1 MNTVVRVSHPS
12 KQQILSDINRKR
24 KGNSMRLTSRALQAL
39 CLLSSSSNGLGFTIS
54 STSTN
59 FKLQVSSISSKLS
72 MGYLDDLSPKQ
83 PNEEPNPDN
92 SKPAP
97 PPNRP
102 SGKLVPSGRGPL
114 GSYLD
119 AVSSGNLTPT
129 NDQDDDDGGDEQ
141 PESAAYQPLPKPASW
156 TNNYLANFLTDD
168 DPRTDIRNLLT
179 QRSIQSF
186 MRLLEECRDP
196 HSAKCK
202 FVFVVVFA
210 VVIVV
215 VVVNFKT

>member
-1 MNTVVRVSHPS
+1 
-12 KQQILSDINRKR
+12 
-24 KGNSMRLTSRALQAL
+24 MRLTSIALQAV
-39 CLLSSSSNGLGFTIS
+39 CLLSSLSNGLGFTIS

-59 FKLQVSSISSKLS
+59 SKLQVPSISSKLS

-83 PNEEPNPDN
+83 PNNDPNPDN

-97 PPNRP
+97 PINRP
-102 SGKLVPSGRGPL
+102 SGGLGSLVPSGRGPL

-129 NDQDDDDGGDEQ
+129 NDQDDDDGGEQ
-141 PESAAYQPLPKPASW
+141 SESVAYQPLPKPASW

-202 FVFVVVFA
+202 FVQYCCCFCYFYCGC
-210 VVIVV
+210 IF
-215 VVVNFKT
+215 NT

>member
-1 MNTVVRVSHPS
+1 
-12 KQQILSDINRKR
+12 
-24 KGNSMRLTSRALQAL
+24 MRITSRALQAVY
-39 CLLSSSSNGLGFTIS
+39 LLSSLSNGLGFTIS
-54 STSTN
+54 SSSTN
-59 FKLQVSSISSKLS
+59 SKLQVSSISSNLS

-83 PNEEPNPDN
+83 PNNEEPNPDF
-92 SKPAP
+92 SKPEP
-97 PPNRP
+97 PPIRP

-129 NDQDDDDGGDEQ
+129 NDQDDDNDGGDGEQ
-141 PESAAYQPLPKPASW
+141 SESAAYHPLPKPASW